1 MSDGPI
7 YWHPGL
13 FLQPQHFQI
22 MQQRMINAMT
32 PVANHMA
39 PYFWGVASASIN
51 EGSLVAGRLEI
62 EGIELLFP
70 TAAEMISYPGN
81 AVCAGR
87 QIDMQSIPVDGA
99 ITAYV
104 GLKALKP
111 GVSNVTE
118 AKNDQEMATAPTRM
132 AVPVE
137 PELVADSYGKAPP
150 ARVRT
155 MAYVLNL
162 VYENEL
168 DQAGDLDLIPVA
180 RLMRE
185 GDRITLDP
193 AFVPPCL
200 TLSASTTLSTMLR
213 EIRDR
218 VLGRARQLEGYKNL
232 SVGQPASSDFT
243 LLLMGLRTLSRF
255 AARLDHAA
263 SAPCLSPWDAYGLL
277 KELVAELSVFSLN
290 ISILGEDWQ
299 DKKLLPDYEHTR
311 QGACFRAACDLI
323 IRLLEGISAG
333 PRFVTRFQFNDPY
346 WTAEIPAQVL
356 AEAKTSGGNFWLV
369 LHSESMAPETLAD
382 AAARLL
388 KLSSPDGMK
397 SLLVRA
403 LPGIPLAQSEGPP
416 PGMPR
421 MQGALYFRIGRES
434 PLWSEVEKDGKVCMH
449 WTGAPED
456 LDAQLA
462 LLAR

>member
-22 MQQRMINAMT
+22 MQRRTTDALA
-32 PVANHMA
+32 PFVANMT

-51 EGSLVAGRLEI
+51 EGALAAGRLEMAR
-62 EGIELLFP
+62 IELLFP
-70 TAAEMISYPGN
+70 SATEMIAHPGN

-87 QIDMQSIPVDGA
+87 QISKESIPVDGA
-99 ITAYV
+99 VTVYV
-104 GLKALKP
+104 GLRGVKP
-111 GVSNVTE
+111 GETNVTE
-118 AKNDQEMATAPTRM
+118 AGNAEEMATATTRM
-132 AVPVE
+132 AVAVV
-137 PELVADSYGKAPP
+137 PERVPDSYGNAPP
-150 ARVRT
+150 AEVRR

-162 VYENEL
+162 IFEYEL
-168 DQAGDLDLIPVA
+168 DQAGDFDLIPVA

-185 GDRITLDP
+185 GDRITLDT

-200 TLSASTTLSTMLR
+200 TLSASSVLATMLR

-232 SVGQPASSDFT
+232 SVGQPASGDFT

-263 SAPCLSPWDAYGLL
+263 SAPCLSPWEAYGML

-290 ISILGEDWQ
+290 ISVLGEDWQ
-299 DKKLLPDYEHTR
+299 DEKQVPDYEHTR
-311 QGACFRAACDLI
+311 LGNCFRTTCDLI

-346 WTAEIPAQVL
+346 WSAEIPLQIL
-356 AEAKTSGGNFWLV
+356 EEAKTSGGQFWLV
-369 LHSESMAPETLAD
+369 LHSESIAPDALAD
-382 AAARLL
+382 SATRLL

-403 LPGIPLAQSEGPP
+403 LPGIPLTLSESPP

-421 MQGALYFRIGRES
+421 MQGALYFRIGREA
-434 PLWSEVEKDGKVCMH
+434 PLWAEVEKDGKVCMH
-449 WTGAPED
+449 WTDAPED